1 MRRLLMKKN
10 IKFLFILTMF
20 LVLIINTYCF
30 AINMNL
36 TMNNQTGSNELEVQ
50 TNEVNAENNNSIDT
64 SVQNSES
71 NTEET
76 YTPSNAPS
84 VVTTTTSNSN
94 NFLTIDNIISIILI
108 AIGIVLILFGIAIF
122 VRFK

>member
-1 MRRLLMKKN
+1 MKKN
-10 IKFLFILTMF
+10 IKFLFVFTIFLILM
-20 LVLIINTYCF
+20 INTCCF

-36 TMNNQTGSNELEVQ
+36 DLNNTTENTESAVSTNVDNTQNNDSIDSLFVQ
-50 TNEVNAENNNSIDT
+50 NNENNNI
-64 SVQNSES
+64 
-71 NTEET
+71 EET
-76 YTPSNAPS
+76 SDPSNAPS

-94 NFLTIDNIISIILI
+94 SFLTIDNIIAIILI

>member
-1 MRRLLMKKN
+1 MKKN
-10 IKFLFILTMF
+10 IKFLFVFTIFLILM
-20 LVLIINTYCF
+20 INTCCF

-36 TMNNQTGSNELEVQ
+36 DLNNTTENTESAVSTNVDNTQNNDSIDSLFVQ
-50 TNEVNAENNNSIDT
+50 NNENNNI
-64 SVQNSES
+64 
-71 NTEET
+71 EET
-76 YTPSNAPS
+76 SAPSNAPS

-94 NFLTIDNIISIILI
+94 NFLTIDNIIAIILI

>member
-1 MRRLLMKKN
+1 MKKN
-10 IKFLFILTMF
+10 IKFLFVFTIFLILM
-20 LVLIINTYCF
+20 INTCCF

-36 TMNNQTGSNELEVQ
+36 DLNNTTENTESAVSTNVDNTQNNDSIDSLFVQ
-50 TNEVNAENNNSIDT
+50 NNENNNI
-64 SVQNSES
+64 
-71 NTEET
+71 EET
-76 YTPSNAPS
+76 SAPSNAPS

-94 NFLTIDNIISIILI
+94 SFLTIDNIISIILI

>member
-1 MRRLLMKKN
+1 MKKN
-10 IKFLFILTMF
+10 IKFLFVFTIFLILM
-20 LVLIINTYCF
+20 INTCCF

-36 TMNNQTGSNELEVQ
+36 DLNNTTENTESAVSTNVDNTQNNDSIDSLFVQ
-50 TNEVNAENNNSIDT
+50 NNENNNI
-64 SVQNSES
+64 
-71 NTEET
+71 EET
-76 YTPSNAPS
+76 SAPSNAPS

-108 AIGIVLILFGIAIF
+108 AIGIVLILFGIEIF

>member
-1 MRRLLMKKN
+1 MKKN
-10 IKFLFILTMF
+10 IKFLFVFTIFLILM
-20 LVLIINTYCF
+20 INTCCF

-36 TMNNQTGSNELEVQ
+36 DLNNTTENTESAVSTNVDNTQNNDSIDSLFVQ
-50 TNEVNAENNNSIDT
+50 NNENNNI
-64 SVQNSES
+64 
-71 NTEET
+71 EET
-76 YTPSNAPS
+76 SAPSNAPS

>member
-1 MRRLLMKKN
+1 MKKN
-10 IKFLFILTMF
+10 IKFLFVFTIF
-20 LVLIINTYCF
+20 LIIMINTCCF

-36 TMNNQTGSNELEVQ
+36 DLNNTTENTESAVSANVDNTQNNDSIDSLFVQ
-50 TNEVNAENNNSIDT
+50 NDENNI
-64 SVQNSES
+64 
-71 NTEET
+71 EET
-76 YTPSNAPS
+76 SAPSNVPS

-94 NFLTIDNIISIILI
+94 NFLTIDNIIAIILI

>member
-1 MRRLLMKKN
+1 MKKN
-10 IKFLFILTMF
+10 IKFLFVFTIFLILM
-20 LVLIINTYCF
+20 INTCCF

-36 TMNNQTGSNELEVQ
+36 DLNNTTENTESAVSTNVDNTQNNDSIDSLFVQ
-50 TNEVNAENNNSIDT
+50 NNENNNI
-64 SVQNSES
+64 
-71 NTEET
+71 EET
-76 YTPSNAPS
+76 SAPSNAPS

-108 AIGIVLILFGIAIF
+108 AIGIVLILFGLAIF